1 MFNNQGL
8 TIGILSI
15 FRQFIAIVCRNKGL
29 FIEELLPIYW
39 NKNNLTNNC
48 EYNVIVVKILVH

>member
-8 TIGILSI
+8 TIGILLI

-29 FIEELLPIYW
+29 FIEELLPIY
-39 NKNNLTNNC
+39 
-48 EYNVIVVKILVH
+48 